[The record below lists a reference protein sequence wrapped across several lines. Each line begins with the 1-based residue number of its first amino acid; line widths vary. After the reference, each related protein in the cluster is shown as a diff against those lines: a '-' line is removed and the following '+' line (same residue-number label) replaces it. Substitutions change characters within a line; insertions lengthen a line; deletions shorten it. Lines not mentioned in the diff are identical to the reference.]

1 MTRVVR
7 LDAGT
12 AAFLPPELV
21 RSLRSGGM
29 AVYPTDTLYGLG
41 VDPRSPAAL
50 ARLAAAK
57 GRNGGKA
64 IPLLLDEPAR
74 AAEFA
79 AFLPPDAQR
88 LIARFWPGALTIVV
102 PAAPDV
108 LPPVTGGTGTV
119 GLRVPGHPVPRELA
133 RRLGGAITGTSAN
146 RSGNPGIWRSAE
158 EIVAEFSGEVD
169 WILWDG
175 PPPAANA
182 PPGGPPPASTVVRA
196 GDGGVVLL
204 REGAVPF
211 REIETFRR
219 GG

>member
-7 LDAGT
+7 LDAGS
-12 AAFLPPELV
+12 AVFLPPDLV
-21 RSLRSGGM
+21 PSLRAGGM

-41 VDPRSPAAL
+41 VDPRSAAAL
-50 ARLAAAK
+50 DRLVAAK
-57 GRNGGKA
+57 GREGGKP
-64 IPLLLDEPAR
+64 IPLLLDGPGR

-79 AFLPPDAQR
+79 AFLPPEAER
-88 LIARFWPGALTIVV
+88 LIGRFWPGVLTIVV
-102 PAAPDV
+102 PAAPAV
-108 LPPVTGGTGTV
+108 PPQVTGGTGTV
-119 GLRVPGHPVPRELA
+119 GLRVPDHPVPRELA

-158 EIVAEFSGEVD
+158 EIVNEFSGEVD

-182 PPGGPPPASTVVRA
+182 PPGGPPAASTVVRV
-196 GDGGVVLL
+196 GTGVAVLL

-211 REIETFRR
+211 REIETFLR